1 MIQTIQVERHWIREN
16 HELYSTCDDL
26 TFKAKNLYNAG
37 LYQIR
42 QSFFEREQSDNK
54 ENHPILSWMTLT
66 SNFRKEKQEDMLSLP
81 SKVSSAILK
90 SLGNNISSYY
100 QLLKRFYDKS
110 NTSVTHKPQLPRYL
124 HKVDGRYI
132 VEFNNQTISRKR
144 GKNGEIIIC
153 PKDLNLV
160 IPTKVDKPK
169 CVRIVPKL
177 SAFIIEVIYEVEE
190 RPPKHT
196 NNFAAI
202 DLGIDNL
209 ASVTFS
215 NGVNPLL
222 VNGQRIKSINQ
233 GYNRLIAKAQSKLP
247 EKQGKSK
254 HIHRL
259 WRNRETKLQSELH
272 RITSFLSQYFDEMC
286 IEKVFI
292 GKNTGW
298 KNNASLGKKTNQK
311 FVQIPFNTF
320 ISQLKYKCELR
331 GIEVIEQEESYTSKA
346 SFVDAD
352 KIPVYGKINHEPQFS
367 GKRIHRGLYET
378 KDGFR
383 LNADVNGSYNI
394 LMRGLNSI
402 GKTIDR
408 SNVSYHTRT
417 FKSYDHKS
425 IKDLILDYT

>member
-1 MIQTIQVERHWIREN
+1 MRHVERHWIKEN
-16 HELYSTCDDL
+16 HELYSICDEL
-26 TFKAKNLYNAG
+26 TFKSKNLYNTG

-42 QSFFEREQSDNK
+42 QSFFERERSENK
-54 ENHPILSWMTLT
+54 ANHPILSWVTLT
-66 SNFRKEKQEDMLSLP
+66 SNFRKEKQEDMLALP
-81 SKVSSAILK
+81 SKVSTNILK
-90 SLGNNISSYY
+90 SLGDTMNSYY
-100 QLLKRFYDKS
+100 QVMKRFYDKS
-110 NTSVTHKPQLPRYL
+110 NTSVTHKPQLPKYL
-124 HKVDGRYI
+124 HKVDGRYV

-144 GKNGEIIIC
+144 GENGEIIIC
-153 PKDLNLV
+153 PRELNLM

-177 SAFIIEVIYEVEE
+177 GAFVIEVIYEVKES
-190 RPPKHT
+190 PLKHT

-222 VNGQRIKSINQ
+222 VSGQKIKSINQ

-247 EKQGKSK
+247 TKQKTSK

-259 WRNRETKLQSELH
+259 WRNREMKLQSELH

-286 IEKVFI
+286 IEKVFV

-320 ISQLKYKCELR
+320 ISQLKYKCLLR

-346 SFVDAD
+346 SFVDND
-352 KIPVYGKINHEPQFS
+352 EIPVYGKIDYEPQFT
-367 GKRIHRGLYET
+367 GKRTHRGLY
-378 KDGFR
+378 KAKNGFM
-383 LNADVNGSYNI
+383 LNADINGSYNI
-394 LMRGLNSI
+394 LVKGLQSI
-402 GKTIDR
+402 NKNINRND
-408 SNVSYHTRT
+408 VSYHTRT
-417 FKSYDHKS
+417 FRSSNHKS
-425 IKDLILDYT
+425 IEDLILDYM

>member
-1 MIQTIQVERHWIREN
+1 MRQVERHWIKEN
-16 HELYSTCDDL
+16 HELYSICDEL

-42 QSFFEREQSDNK
+42 QSFFERERSNNK
-54 ENHPILSWMTLT
+54 ENHPILSWIDIV
-66 SNFRKEKQEDMLSLP
+66 SNFRKDQQSDMIALP
-81 SKVSSAILK
+81 SKVSTNILK
-90 SLGNNISSYY
+90 SLGNTMSSHY
-100 QLLKRFYDKS
+100 QLMKRVYDKS
-110 NTSVTHKPQLPRYL
+110 NTSVTHKPQLPRFL
-124 HKVDGRYI
+124 HKVDGRYV
-132 VEFNNQTISRKR
+132 VEFNNQTISKKR
-144 GKNGEIIIC
+144 GENGEIIIC
-153 PKDLNLV
+153 PKDLNLM

-177 SAFIIEVIYEVEE
+177 RAFIIEVIYEVKEC
-190 RPPKHT
+190 PMKHT
-196 NNFAAI
+196 NNYAAI

-222 VNGQRIKSINQ
+222 VNGQKIKSINQ

-247 EKQGKSK
+247 RKQKTSK

-259 WRNRETKLQSELH
+259 WRNREMKLQSELH

-286 IEKVFI
+286 IGKVFI

-298 KNNASLGKKTNQK
+298 KNNVSMGKKTNQK

-331 GIEVIEQEESYTSKA
+331 GIEVIEQEESFTSKA
-346 SFVDAD
+346 SFVDND
-352 KIPVYGKINHEPQFS
+352 SIPVYGKIKYEPQFS

-383 LNADVNGSYNI
+383 LNADINGSYNI
-394 LMRGLNSI
+394 LVKGLQLI
-402 GKTIDR
+402 GKTINR
-408 SNVSYHTRT
+408 RNVSYHTRT
-417 FKSYDHKS
+417 FRSSENKS
-425 IKDLILDYT
+425 IDDLVSEYM

>member
-1 MIQTIQVERHWIREN
+1 MRQVERHWIKEN
-16 HELYSTCDDL
+16 HELYSICDEL

-42 QSFFEREQSDNK
+42 QSFFERERS
-54 ENHPILSWMTLT
+54 ENREDYPILSWISIE
-66 SNFRKEKQEDMLSLP
+66 SNFRKDNQEDMLALP

-90 SLGNNISSYY
+90 SLGDVMSSHF

-124 HKVDGRYI
+124 HKVDGRRI

-144 GKNGEIIIC
+144 GENGEIVIC
-153 PKDLNLV
+153 PKSLNLV
-160 IPTKVDKPK
+160 IPTKVDRPK

-177 SAFIIEVIYEVEE
+177 GAFIIEVIYEAEE

-202 DLGIDNL
+202 DLGVDNL

-215 NGVNPLL
+215 NGINPLL
-222 VNGQRIKSINQ
+222 VNGKKIKSINQ
-233 GYNRLIAKAQSKLP
+233 GYNRLIAKAQSRLP
-247 EKQGKSK
+247 MKQKTSK

-259 WRNRETKLQSELH
+259 WRNREMKLQSELH
-272 RITSFLSQYFDEMC
+272 GITSFLSQYFDEMC
-286 IEKVFI
+286 IEKVFV
-292 GKNTGW
+292 GKNIGW
-298 KNNASLGKKTNQK
+298 KNNVSLGKKTNQK

-320 ISQLKYKCELR
+320 ISQLKYKCLLR
-331 GIEVIEQEESYTSKA
+331 GIEVIEREESYTSKA
-346 SFVDAD
+346 SFVDND
-352 KIPVYGKINHEPQFS
+352 DIPVYGKFNYELQFS
-367 GKRIHRGLYET
+367 GKRIYRGLYET

-394 LMRGLNSI
+394 LVKGLKSM
-402 GKTIDR
+402 GKIIDR
-408 SNVSYHTRT
+408 NNVSYHTRT
-417 FKSYDHKS
+417 FRNSDRKS
-425 IKDLILDYT
+425 IRDLILDYM

>member
-1 MIQTIQVERHWIREN
+1 MRQVERHWIKEN
-16 HELYSTCDDL
+16 HELYSICDEL

-42 QSFFEREQSDNK
+42 QSFFERERSDDK
-54 ENHPILSWMTLT
+54 ENHPILSWIDVT
-66 SNFRKEKQEDMLSLP
+66 SNFRKEKQKDMLALP

-90 SLGNNISSYY
+90 SLGNAMSAHC
-100 QLLKRFYDKS
+100 QVLKRFYDKS
-110 NTSVTHKPQLPRYL
+110 NTSVTHKPQLPIYL
-124 HKVDGRYI
+124 HKVDGRYV

-144 GKNGEIIIC
+144 GENGEIIIC
-153 PKDLNLV
+153 PRELNLM

-177 SAFIIEVIYEVEE
+177 GAFIIEVVYEVKET
-190 RPPKHT
+190 PLKHT
-196 NNFAAI
+196 NNFVAI

-215 NGVNPLL
+215 NGVNPML
-222 VNGQRIKSINQ
+222 VSGKKIKSINQ
-233 GYNRLIAKAQSKLP
+233 GYNRLIAKAQSALP
-247 EKQGKSK
+247 KNQRTSK

-259 WRNRETKLQSELH
+259 WRNRETKLQNELH
-272 RITSFLSQYFDEMC
+272 RITTFLSQYFDEMC

-298 KNNASLGKKTNQK
+298 KNNVAMGKKTNQK
-311 FVQIPFNTF
+311 FVQIPFNNF
-320 ISQLKYKCELR
+320 ISQLKYKCLFK

-346 SFVDAD
+346 SFVDND
-352 KIPVYGKINHEPQFS
+352 EIPVYGKINYEPQFS
-367 GKRIHRGLYET
+367 GKRIHRGLYKT
-378 KDGFR
+378 RNGLK
-383 LNADVNGSYNI
+383 LNADINGSYNI
-394 LMRGLNSI
+394 LVKGLQSV

-417 FKSYDHKS
+417 FMSSDHKS
-425 IKDLILDYT
+425 TKELIMTYM

>member
-1 MIQTIQVERHWIREN
+1 MRQVERHWIREN
-16 HELYSTCDDL
+16 HTLYSICNEL

-42 QSFFEREQSDNK
+42 QSFFEREKSENK
-54 ENHPILSWMTLT
+54 KNHQVLSWIALT
-66 SNFRKEKQEDMLSLP
+66 SKFRKEKQVDMLALP
-81 SKVSSAILK
+81 SKVSTNILRM
-90 SLGNNISSYY
+90 LGANMSSYY
-100 QLLKRFYDKS
+100 QLLSRFYDKS

-124 HKVDGRYI
+124 HKTKGRYVI
-132 VEFNNQTISRKR
+132 EFNSQTISKKR
-144 GKNGEIIIC
+144 GTNNEIILC
-153 PKDLNLV
+153 LKDLHLM
-160 IPTKVDKPK
+160 IPSKIEKPQ
-169 CVRIVPKL
+169 CVRIVPQ
-177 SAFIIEVIYEVEE
+177 SEAFVIEVIYDVKEL
-190 RPPKHT
+190 PLKHT

-222 VNGQRIKSINQ
+222 INGQMIKSINQ
-233 GYNRLIAKAQSKLP
+233 GYNRLIAKAQAKL
-247 EKQGKSK
+247 QVNQRTSK

-259 WRNRETKLQSELH
+259 WRNRNMKLQTELH
-272 RITSFLSQYFDEMC
+272 KITSFLSLYFDEIS

-298 KNNASLGKKTNQK
+298 KKNISLGKKMNQT

-320 ISQLKYKCELR
+320 ISQLRYKCLLN

-346 SFVDAD
+346 SFVDND
-352 KIPVYGKINHEPQFS
+352 EIPIYGKINYEPQFS

-394 LMRGLNSI
+394 LSKGLNSI
-402 GKTIDR
+402 GKVINRDI
-408 SNVSYHTRT
+408 VSYHVRS
-417 FKSYDHKS
+417 FESSRDKSN
-425 IKDLILDYT
+425 KDLLLEYM